1 MVQLIIKLA
10 DLLANQK
17 SRRNQKYYP
26 KGIYLFKRS
35 YELNLLLVLQ
45 VSLKFLFLLRKYIT
59 LLFVQIFLILECMHL
74 EYLIFVS
81 YISLTQI
88 QPGEFFYVIFI
99 HSLFCELSRFMD
111 QSIHY
116 LFNLDYFLNND
127 ACHLI
132 CLLSSHPENL
142 LQNFQKFYKND
153 ISLVT

>member
-99 HSLFCELSRFMD
+99 HRLFCELSLFMD

-132 CLLSSHPENL
+132 CLLSNHPENL